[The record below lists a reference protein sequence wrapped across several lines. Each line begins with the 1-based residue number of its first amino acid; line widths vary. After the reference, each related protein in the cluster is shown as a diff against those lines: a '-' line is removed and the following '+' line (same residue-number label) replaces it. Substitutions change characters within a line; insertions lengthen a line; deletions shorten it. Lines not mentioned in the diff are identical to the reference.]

1 MYLDLKKLKNR
12 DKSLLM
18 RNNYKIWKYN
28 ALNESAYF
36 VIFQGF
42 LESNI
47 LKEISGNAMKLY
59 IYLGINS
66 NNYEGIVWHSNKKIA
81 KYFGKSE
88 RTIRTWMKE
97 LEDLKLI
104 KRMRLDY
111 DGIVYTYLQPYKN
124 KEKNNDENIG
134 IIYFNTSG
142 FIVFQADS
150 QRAKRI
156 YRRETDI
163 SLYIENVGWVDGI
176 LQVINFNEQFF
187 QHLLEGFIDL
197 DNQSFNIEYLFNS
210 YDNNYSFTL
219 NKKDNMVLQAK
230 II

>member
-1 MYLDLKKLKNR
+1 MQLDFKKLKNR

-28 ALNESAYF
+28 ALSESAYF
-36 VIFQGF
+36 IIFQGF
-42 LESNI
+42 LETNI
-47 LKEISGNAMKLY
+47 LKEISGNALKLY

-81 KYFGKSE
+81 SYFDKSE

-111 DGIVYTYLQPYKN
+111 DGIVYTYLQPYKD
-124 KEKNNDENIG
+124 KNNNNENIG
-134 IIYFNTSG
+134 IIYFSSSG
-142 FIVFQADS
+142 FIVFQEDN

-156 YRRETDI
+156 YQKETHI
-163 SLYIENVGWVDGI
+163 SVYIKEIGWIDGTIEVD
-176 LQVINFNEQFF
+176 NFNEQFF

-197 DNQSFNIEYLFNS
+197 DDQSFDINYVFNS
-210 YDNNYSFTL
+210 YDKKYSFKL
-219 NKKDNMVLQAK
+219 DKKEDIILKAK
-230 II
+230 MI

>member
-1 MYLDLKKLKNR
+1 MQLDFKKLKNR

-28 ALNESAYF
+28 ALSESAYF
-36 VIFQGF
+36 IIFQGF
-42 LESNI
+42 LETNI
-47 LKEISGNAMKLY
+47 LKEISGNALKLY

-81 KYFGKSE
+81 SYFDKSE

-111 DGIVYTYLQPYKN
+111 DGIVYTYLQPYKD
-124 KEKNNDENIG
+124 KDNNNENIG
-134 IIYFNTSG
+134 IIYFSSSG
-142 FIVFQADS
+142 FIVFQEDN

-156 YRRETDI
+156 Y
-163 SLYIENVGWVDGI
+163 
-176 LQVINFNEQFF
+176 Q
-187 QHLLEGFIDL
+187 
-197 DNQSFNIEYLFNS
+197 
-210 YDNNYSFTL
+210 
-219 NKKDNMVLQAK
+219 K
-230 II
+230 